1 MKLLLI
7 KCGSRKVTKDVII
20 RQKGSKMSKFGK
32 IPANLTSTIEGVFR
46 IGLKSFFYH
55 KTSLFRLDCWHAQS
69 PEMKTHKEHNIR

>member
-1 MKLLLI
+1 MAIELSLCKVISKKILKLLLI

-46 IGLKSFFYH
+46 IGLKFSFII
-55 KTSLFRLDCWHAQS
+55 KQVSLG
-69 PEMKTHKEHNIR
+69 